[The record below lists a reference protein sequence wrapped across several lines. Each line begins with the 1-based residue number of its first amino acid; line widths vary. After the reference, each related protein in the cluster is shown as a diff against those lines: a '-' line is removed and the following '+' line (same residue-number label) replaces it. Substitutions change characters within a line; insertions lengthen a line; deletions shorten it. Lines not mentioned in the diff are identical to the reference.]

1 MAAGDPRGWTRRGA
15 LQALAAASLAPG
27 LARAAGPALPSAEAL
42 AGWQGPTAS
51 WTARNAT
58 VQLHD
63 GTVLRGAGLR
73 VEDGV
78 VVEIATRLQAG
89 EDLDGAWLCP
99 GLVDAG
105 SPLGLYEVDQ
115 EAASRDDSEGSA
127 AVTPDARVVD
137 AWNPRSE
144 LVPVAR
150 TGGVSHAL
158 VLPAGDRLVA
168 GQAALLR
175 LVGRTVDEATVRA
188 PVGLCV
194 NLGRG
199 GTGGE
204 GAPRGRMGVAMRLRE
219 LLEAAEPPPE
229 EGAGRRRRGGPPP
242 PAEEE
247 QTAVTR
253 VWRAV
258 RARELRLLVQ
268 ADRADDLL
276 TAVRIAREFQ
286 VGLVLVG
293 AAEAWLV
300 ALELA
305 AAGVPVLLGP
315 VDVQPDSFD
324 RVHARY
330 DNAAALHAAG
340 VPFALRTGAAHNS
353 RLLPTLA
360 GLAVAHGLPREAAI
374 HAITAAVGQ
383 ILDLP
388 AVGRL
393 EVGAPANLVQ
403 VAGDPLQP
411 RYPVQRMW
419 IDGRPVSLET
429 RQTRLYERFRELR

>member
-1 MAAGDPRGWTRRGA
+1 MAAGEARGWTRRGA
-15 LQALAAASLAPG
+15 LRALALAGLGPA
-27 LARAAGPALPSAEAL
+27 LARAAGPALPSTEAL
-42 AGWQGPTAS
+42 AGWQGPAAT

-58 VQLHD
+58 IQLHD

-73 VEDGV
+73 VEGGV
-78 VVEIATRLQAG
+78 VVEIATSLQAG
-89 EDLDGAWLCP
+89 EDLGGAWLCP

-150 TGGVSHAL
+150 AGGISHAL
-158 VLPAGDRLVA
+158 ILPAGDRLVA
-168 GQAALLR
+168 GQAALMR
-175 LVGRTVDEATVRA
+175 LVGRTVEEATVQA
-188 PVGLCV
+188 PVGLCL

-204 GAPRGRMGVAMRLRE
+204 GAPRGRMGVALRLRE
-219 LLEAAEPPPE
+219 LLDAAGPPEEQEAARKRRAAEPAPPL
-229 EGAGRRRRGGPPP
+229 P
-242 PAEEE
+242 PAD
-247 QTAVTR
+247 R
-253 VWRAV
+253 VWKAV
-258 RARELRLLVQ
+258 RARQLRLLVQ

-276 TAVRIAREFQ
+276 TAVRLAREVQ

-300 ALELA
+300 APELA
-305 AAGVPVLLGP
+305 AADVPILLGP

-340 VPFALRTGAAHNS
+340 VRFALRTGAAHNS
-353 RLLPTLA
+353 RVLPTTA
-360 GLAVAHGLPREAAI
+360 GLAVAHGLPREAAV
-374 HAITAAVGQ
+374 HAMTAAAGE
-383 ILDLP
+383 ILGVP

-393 EVGAPANLVQ
+393 EVGAPAHLIQ